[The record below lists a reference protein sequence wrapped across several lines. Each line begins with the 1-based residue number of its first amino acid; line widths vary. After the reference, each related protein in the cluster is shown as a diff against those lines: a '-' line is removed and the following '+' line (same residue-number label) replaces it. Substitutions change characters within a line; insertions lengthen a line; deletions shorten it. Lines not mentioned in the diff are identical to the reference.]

1 MEKKSENRASNDGI
15 GFVEAL
21 QLLFIALKLMKQ
33 ITWSWLWVLAP
44 AWITLAL
51 CIVIGIFYG
60 CLTVA
65 KKRKKAAE
73 REERI
78 KRVVE
83 SLRQS
88 DKEFKVIKP
97 ENPERR
103 SDLPKFG
110 DEE

>member
-1 MEKKSENRASNDGI
+1 MDKKERTSSGGLDFI
-15 GFVEAL
+15 EAL

-44 AWITLAL
+44 AWITLAV
-51 CIVIGIFYG
+51 CVVIGIIYG
-60 CLTVA
+60 CIAVA